1 MEYLQV
7 FDEKKNRLEEKVSRD
22 KKYDLPEDRRFMIV
36 LIFIENSKGEFLL
49 QKTSKS
55 RHSCIATTGGH
66 VTYGDTALD
75 TVVKECKEELGI
87 DIDLNEVRPHF
98 TINYERGFD
107 DFYAIVKDVDT
118 KDLKLQKEEVQDAK
132 WATLDEVKELYDKG
146 EFVQYF
152 FPIIELLWQVRDN
165 YDGATKRTAREKQ

>member
-36 LIFIENSKGEFLL
+36 LIFIENSKGELLL

-66 VTYGDTALD
+66 VTYGDSALG
-75 TVVKECKEELGI
+75 TVIKECKEELGI
-87 DIDLNEVRPHF
+87 DVSANDI
-98 TINYERGFD
+98 TY
-107 DFYAIVKDVDT
+107 VDT
-118 KDLKLQKEEVQDAK
+118 VLFKNCFLETFYTKMEIDPNKLTLQTEEVENVKWYTQDEI
-132 WATLDEVKELYDKG
+132 ATFIENG
-146 EFVQYF
+146 EF
-152 FPIIELLWQVRDN
+152 
-165 YDGATKRTAREKQ
+165 REGNIKPYQKVLEYIKQ

>member
-7 FDEKKNRLEEKVSRD
+7 FDKNKNKLEEKVSRD
-22 KKYDLPEDRRFMIV
+22 EKYNLPDEKRFMIV

-66 VTYGDTALD
+66 VTYGDSALR

-87 DIDLNEVRPHF
+87 DVSSNDITYIDTVLFKNCFLETFYTKMELDPSKLILQTEEV
-98 TINYERGFD
+98 ES
-107 DFYAIVKDVDT
+107 VKWYT
-118 KDLKLQKEEVQDAK
+118 KEEIS
-132 WATLDEVKELYDKG
+132 
-146 EFVQYF
+146 EFIKNNEF
-152 FPIIELLWQVRDN
+152 
-165 YDGATKRTAREKQ
+165 REGNIKPYEKVLEYINK

>member
-7 FDEKKNRLEEKVSRD
+7 FDEKKNKLEEKVSRD
-22 KKYDLPEDRRFMIV
+22 EKYNLPSDRRFMIV

-66 VTYGDTALD
+66 VTYGDSALE

-87 DIDLNEVRPHF
+87 DVSANEITYIDTVLFKNCFLETFYTKMELDPSNLTLQTEEV
-98 TINYERGFD
+98 ES
-107 DFYAIVKDVDT
+107 VKWYT
-118 KDLKLQKEEVQDAK
+118 KDEISELIKSNEFREGNIKPYEKVLEYLKM
-132 WATLDEVKELYDKG
+132 
-146 EFVQYF
+146 
-152 FPIIELLWQVRDN
+152 N
-165 YDGATKRTAREKQ
+165 